1 MGSSFLIAVERTR
14 FSEISHPAHDCLSWV
29 VFETAELG
37 RKVSKEEYRKV
48 EPELRT
54 ELIMLQQQLRQA
66 DFPVMVLFAGVDGA
80 GKGATVNLLNEW
92 MDPRWMETRAYG
104 ARSDEERERPPFW
117 RYWRDLPPRG
127 TFGLFLSAWY
137 SRPLLDR
144 VHGKIDDPAFNER
157 MERIVGFEKLLA
169 DDGALIL
176 KFWMHLGEKAQKRRL
191 TALENDPLQSWRV
204 TPTDWE
210 HYEIYDSFVEV
221 AEHLIMRT
229 SQPHAPWKIIEGED
243 ARYRSLTIASI
254 IRDAV
259 RRRLA
264 ERRVGATVG
273 PAAGLDDGKMSDAL
287 KSARRR
293 TVLDGLDMSKAVS
306 GSEYDDRLPV
316 AQARLN
322 ALYRAARDSGR
333 SMVLVFE
340 GWDAAGKGGII
351 RRTTGAMDARDF
363 QVIPIAAPTDEE
375 NARNYLWRFW
385 RHLGRKGRV
394 TIYDRSWYGRV
405 LVERVE
411 GFATEAEWRR
421 AYPEINDFERQ
432 LTEAGII
439 MAKFW
444 IHISAEEQLAR
455 FERRKKVPFKA
466 WKLTEDDW
474 RNREKWSEYEQAV
487 HEMVERT
494 STVIAPW
501 HLIEGNSKKYARL
514 KVIDTISDTLEAKLN
529 TED

>member
-1 MGSSFLIAVERTR
+1 M
-14 FSEISHPAHDCLSWV
+14 
-29 VFETAELG
+29 FETAELG

-54 ELIMLQQQLRQA
+54 ELIMLQQQLRKA
-66 DFPVMVLFAGVDGA
+66 DFPVLVLFSGVDGA

-104 ARSDEERERPPFW
+104 ELSDEERDRPPFW

-127 TFGLFLSAWY
+127 TVGMFLSAWY
-137 SRPLLDR
+137 SRPLLER
-144 VHGKIDDPAFNER
+144 VYQRADDGAFNDR
-157 MERIVGFEKLLA
+157 LDQILGFEKLLA

-176 KFWMHLGEKAQKRRL
+176 KFWMHLGQKAQQRRL
-191 TALENDPLQSWRV
+191 KALENDPLQSWRV

-210 HYEIYDSFVEV
+210 HYEKYDSFVGV

-229 SQPHAPWKIIEGED
+229 SQPHAPWKIVEGED
-243 ARYRSLTIASI
+243 PRYRSLTVASI
-254 IRDAV
+254 LRDAI
-259 RRRLA
+259 RRRMG
-264 ERRVGATVG
+264 ERRAGAD
-273 PAAGLDDGKMSDAL
+273 AGLAADLDLGTMADAL
-287 KSARRR
+287 KTARRK
-293 TVLDGLDMSKAVS
+293 TVLDGLDMSKSVS
-306 GSEYDDRLPV
+306 GQAYDDRLPE

-322 ALYRAARDSGR
+322 TLYRAARDSQH

-340 GWDAAGKGGII
+340 GWDAAGKGGVI
-351 RRTTGAMDARDF
+351 RRMTAAMDARDY

-385 RHLGRKGRV
+385 RHLGRAGRV

-411 GFATEAEWRR
+411 AFATEAEWRR
-421 AYPEINDFERQ
+421 AYTEINDFERQ

-439 MAKFW
+439 IAKFW
-444 IHISAEEQLAR
+444 MHITPEEQLAR
-455 FERRKKVPFKA
+455 FERRKEIPFKA
-466 WKLTEDDW
+466 WKLTDEDW
-474 RNREKWSEYEQAV
+474 RNREKWAEYDQAV

-501 HLIEGNSKKYARL
+501 HLIESNSKKYARL
-514 KVIDTISDTLEAKLN
+514 KVIDIVCDTLEAKI
-529 TED
+529 EIKG

>member
-1 MGSSFLIAVERTR
+1 M
-14 FSEISHPAHDCLSWV
+14 
-29 VFETAELG
+29 FETAELG

-54 ELIMLQQQLRQA
+54 ELVLLQQQLRQA
-66 DFPVMVLFAGVDGA
+66 DFPVLILFSGVDGA

-104 ARSDEERERPPFW
+104 ELSDEERDRPPFW

-127 TFGLFLSAWY
+127 TVGLFLSAWY

-144 VHGKIDDPAFNER
+144 VYQTIDDAVFNER
-157 MERIVGFEKLLA
+157 LERILGFEKLLA

-176 KFWMHLGEKAQKRRL
+176 KFWMHLGKKAQHRRL
-191 TALENDPLQSWRV
+191 KALENDPLQSWRV
-204 TPTDWE
+204 TPADWE
-210 HYEIYDSFVEV
+210 HYEMYDGFVGA

-229 SQPHAPWKIIEGED
+229 SQPHAPWKIVEGED
-243 ARYRSLTIASI
+243 ARYRSLTVASI
-254 IRDAV
+254 VRDAV

-264 ERRVGATVG
+264 ERRTATEIG
-273 PAAGLDDGKMSDAL
+273 PAADLDQGMMADAL
-287 KSARRR
+287 KTARRT
-293 TVLDGLDMSKAVS
+293 TVLDGLDMTKSVS
-306 GSEYDDRLPV
+306 GKVYDERLPE

-322 ALYRAARDSGR
+322 TLYRAAREQGR

-340 GWDAAGKGGII
+340 GWDAAGKGGVI
-351 RRTTGAMDARDF
+351 RRMTAAMDARDYR
-363 QVIPIAAPTDEE
+363 VIPIAAPTDEE

-385 RHLGRKGRV
+385 RHLGRAGRV

-411 GFATEAEWRR
+411 KFASEGEWRR
-421 AYPEINDFERQ
+421 AYTEINDFERQ
-432 LTEAGII
+432 LTESGII
-439 MAKFW
+439 IAKFW
-444 IHISAEEQLAR
+444 VHITQEEQLAR
-455 FERRKKVPFKA
+455 FERRQQIPFKA
-466 WKLTEDDW
+466 WKLTDEDW

-501 HLIEGNSKKYARL
+501 RLIEGNSKKYARL
-514 KVIDTISDTLEAKLN
+514 RVIDTVCDALEARL
-529 TED
+529 DLQG